1 MPSLAILV
9 LAGVVLG
16 ADCGDPRVPCVQD
29 GNPIDNAASVPMPGD
44 VGLPPGPAVDWRAP
58 EPPWVPRGAWWYGG
72 RVPVPYQRHVYY
84 PTWDTPVRLLI
95 GLRPMGTPAVE
106 VPQRPAAPAFWKPL
120 YW

>member
-1 MPSLAILV
+1 MPSVAVLLLASAV
-9 LAGVVLG
+9 FG
-16 ADCGDPRVPCVQD
+16 ADCGEPQAPCDQRGNAVDNSAGVPPD
-29 GNPIDNAASVPMPGD
+29 MAF
-44 VGLPPGPAVDWRAP
+44 LPGPGVDGRAP
-58 EPPWVPRGAWWYGG
+58 EPPWVPRGAWWYGA

-106 VPQRPAAPAFWKPL
+106 VPQRRAAPAYWKPL